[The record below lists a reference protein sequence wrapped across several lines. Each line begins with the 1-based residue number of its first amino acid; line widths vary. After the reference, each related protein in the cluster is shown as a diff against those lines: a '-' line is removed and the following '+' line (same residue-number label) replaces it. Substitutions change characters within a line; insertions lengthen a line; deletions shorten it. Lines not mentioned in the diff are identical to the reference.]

1 MAVLGTRQEG
11 KAEVTGLDSGQYR
24 AWCDHD
30 RKRKKAKGMDVKL
43 LQKALEGPGWLSSPL
58 SHTTVF

>member
-11 KAEVTGLDSGQYR
+11 KAEVTGPDSSQYR

-43 LQKALEGPGWLSSPL
+43 LQNALEGPGWLS
-58 SHTTVF
+58 